1 MRELREL
8 IELRELCRT
17 EGHAGSALEG
27 HAGSGAEGHGSVNRQ
42 SVASDLRGE
51 LLSCPCCSCWVND
64 EDRVFYLKALRS
76 SGPQMRGVPRPGA
89 SETLEP
95 NMPDVEHV
103 PSHNET
109 SDIPAWGDLFPDDD
123 VAGPSV
129 VCKRPRKNAP
139 STFDP
144 PDLNDPPPLGGEAVE
159 EPRIPLNSVALRV
172 HQAHGHAPFDR
183 NCASCM
189 SSRGKVPARRLRRK
203 LQKEDQTIGLD
214 FMHFGKLRVLLVVH
228 LSSHYVLALPAVD
241 LRDKTLERNFDR
253 FVREVGLT
261 GKTVT
266 VRCDNEVILLAAAE
280 RLIARSTV
288 SRAVI
293 DPVAGY
299 RPQSKGGVERMV
311 AVVKQSFW
319 SVWLDLELEVTRSQ
333 SAEAE
338 TRLPL
343 GGLLW
348 QAALLYTC
356 RCHNLWRAGIND
368 VTTPIDRVHEQI
380 VQRTRTFAFGSVV
393 LAKTSKS
400 KAHLAKFRGENLV
413 KCVLYQMPI
422 QLMIVGL

>member
-1 MRELREL
+1 MMTKL
-8 IELRELCRT
+8 
-17 EGHAGSALEG
+17 AL
-27 HAGSGAEGHGSVNRQ
+27 
-42 SVASDLRGE
+42 
-51 LLSCPCCSCWVND
+51 
-64 EDRVFYLKALRS
+64 
-76 SGPQMRGVPRPGA
+76 
-89 SETLEP
+89 
-95 NMPDVEHV
+95 
-103 PSHNET
+103 
-109 SDIPAWGDLFPDDD
+109 
-123 VAGPSV
+123 
-129 VCKRPRKNAP
+129 
-139 STFDP
+139 TFDP
-144 PDLNDPPPLGGEAVE
+144 PHPNHPPPLGGEAVE

-183 NCASCM
+183 NCASCV

-214 FMHFGKLRVLLVVH
+214 FMYFGKLRVLLVVP

-241 LRDKTLERNFDR
+241 LRDKTLEHNFDR

-266 VRCDNEVILLAAAE
+266 IRCDNEVSLLAAAE
-280 RLIARSTV
+280 RLTARSTV

-356 RCHNLWRAGIND
+356 RCHNLWHAGIND
-368 VTTPIDRVHEQI
+368 VTTPIDRVHEQCRER
-380 VQRTRTFAFGSVV
+380 VPLLSAEVWCFRRLQRVKRTWLSFEGRIWLSAPIWDLCIHAEVEFLHVLKAVARSKFFRRVV
-393 LAKTSKS
+393 LW
-400 KAHLAKFRGENLV
+400 
-413 KCVLYQMPI
+413 QMPI